1 MSFAEYSLVFIS
13 ILVGYIVTVA
23 MGGWG
28 KLIKHFDTKTF
39 SPQYLTWSLSLF
51 FYLLFIWLWAF
62 RGFSSNL
69 DYLNSPSSLYFI
81 IIRLLIIYFAIETLT
96 PGETTA
102 GNFKNHFASVARK
115 FYIILILLW
124 SYELLLYPLTG
135 HFDLSPRML
144 LYLINLPISI
154 ALFFIKSEKVQVA
167 LAVICLAIQIF
178 ANVRVLE
185 FL

>member
-28 KLIKHFDTKTF
+28 KLIKRFDAKVF
-39 SPQYLTWSLSLF
+39 SVLYLCWSLSMF

-81 IIRLLIIYFAIETLT
+81 IIRLLIIYFAVETLT
-96 PGETTA
+96 PDGTDVVDFR
-102 GNFKNHFASVARK
+102 GHFSQVAKK
-115 FYIILILLW
+115 FYGILIVLW

-135 HFDLSPRML
+135 HYDLSPRML

-178 ANVRVLE
+178 ANVTVLE

>member
-39 SPQYLTWSLSLF
+39 SALYLSWSLSLF

-96 PGETTA
+96 PDDTAA
-102 GNFKNHFASVARK
+102 GNFRNHFVTVARK

-135 HFDLSPRML
+135 HYDLSPRML

-154 ALFFIKSEKVQVA
+154 ALFFIKSSKLQLALALLCLGVQVY
-167 LAVICLAIQIF
+167 
-178 ANVRVLE
+178 ANIGVLE

>member
-28 KLIKHFDTKTF
+28 KLIKHFDAKTF
-39 SPQYLTWSLSLF
+39 SGLYLSWSLSLF

-69 DYLNSPSSLYFI
+69 DYLNSPTSLYFI

-96 PGETTA
+96 PDETAA
-102 GNFKNHFASVARK
+102 GNFKNHFFTASKK
-115 FYIILILLW
+115 FYVILILLW
-124 SYELLLYPLTG
+124 SYELVLYPLTG
-135 HFDLSPRML
+135 HYNVSPRTL
-144 LYLINLPISI
+144 LYIINLPISI
-154 ALFFIKSEKVQVA
+154 ALFFIKSSKIQLA
-167 LAVICLAIQIF
+167 LALIVLMVQIY
-178 ANVRVLE
+178 ANIAVLE